1 QMPKANAESF
11 DMGQLVKEVVALF
24 GHHKGVRLECK
35 DGEGIT
41 LSVFADRNHFVSV
54 LNNLIKNAIQ
64 ACEQKNSEV
73 DVHVRLSR
81 EDKFVRVDVI
91 DQGIGIAEVD
101 KVNVFVPNFTTKST
115 GSGLGLAIARQI
127 IENVEG
133 SIGFVS
139 KEGEGSTFYFLVP
152 LQDV

>member
-1 QMPKANAESF
+1 MLSQIDNLTAIVDAFSAFSEMPKANAESF

-24 GHHKGVRLECK
+24 GHHNGVRLECEHS
-35 DGEGIT
+35 EGII

-64 ACEQKNSEV
+64 ACEQTNTEV
-73 DVHVRLSR
+73 DVLVRLSQ

-91 DQGIGIAEVD
+91 DQGIGIAEED

-115 GSGLGLAIARQI
+115 GSGAGAC
-127 IENVEG
+127 N
-133 SIGFVS
+133 S
-139 KEGEGSTFYFLVP
+139 KANH
-152 LQDV
+152 

>member
-1 QMPKANAESF
+1 ME
-11 DMGQLVKEVVALF
+11 GEEV
-24 GHHKGVRLECK
+24 
-35 DGEGIT
+35 T
-41 LSVFADRNHFVSV
+41 LNVFADRNHFVSV
-54 LNNLIKNAIQ
+54 FNNLIKNAIQ
-64 ACEQKNSEV
+64 ACEQQMTEV
-73 DVHVRLSR
+73 EVLVRLSQ

-91 DQGIGIAEVD
+91 DQGIGISEED

-127 IENVEG
+127 IENAEG